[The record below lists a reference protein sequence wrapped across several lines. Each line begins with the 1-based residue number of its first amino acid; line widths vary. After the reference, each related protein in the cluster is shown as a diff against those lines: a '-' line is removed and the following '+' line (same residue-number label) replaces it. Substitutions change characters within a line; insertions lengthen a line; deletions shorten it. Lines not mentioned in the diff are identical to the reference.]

1 LAFGQA
7 IFKMPIFLADTD
19 LSGGSDDI
27 LDGVAQP
34 DPAFALLAAGFFDT
48 LDFHFLIAA
57 CEASEPGR
65 GRGACDTPIYSK
77 NQFK

>member
-1 LAFGQA
+1 
-7 IFKMPIFLADTD
+7 
-19 LSGGSDDI
+19 
-27 LDGVAQP
+27 VAQP